1 MKFENVILSLEFFNF
16 QKEQCNFCV
25 MKKAMV
31 NKIKNVPMK
40 KGKNSQFGKSIPYM
54 VFTKNV
60 GAGAG
65 VKSQRIGEHHCF

>member
-1 MKFENVILSLEFFNF
+1 
-16 QKEQCNFCV
+16 

-31 NKIKNVPMK
+31 NKIQAECTMK
-40 KGKNSQFGKSIPYM
+40 KGKNSQFGKIIPYM

-65 VKSQRIGEHHCF
+65 VKTKEPKNWRAQLLLKVHAR

>member
-1 MKFENVILSLEFFNF
+1 
-16 QKEQCNFCV
+16 

-31 NKIKNVPMK
+31 NKIQAECTMK
-40 KGKNSQFGKSIPYM
+40 KGKNSQFGKIIPYT

-65 VKSQRIGEHHCF
+65 VKSQRIGEPHCF

>member
-40 KGKNSQFGKSIPYM
+40 KGKNSQFGKM

-60 GAGAG
+60 DAGAG
-65 VKSQRIGEHHCF
+65 IRSQRIGEHNCF